1 MKIIRLYLKDGN
13 GLSRACGR
21 GLLCSDWLEVAEES
35 ADLGKLLP
43 DWFMVSVTAFRS
55 D

>member
-1 MKIIRLYLKDGN
+1 MWE
-13 GLSRACGR
+13 
-21 GLLCSDWLEVAEES
+21 GLLCSDWIEVAEER

-55 D
+55 N